1 MKNYN
6 EMAESVF
13 EKIEKY
19 NAAKRKKH
27 KILLSTLLPAFS
39 LLVVGAVLLGI
50 NHTDVF
56 EKKEIIDNDDVIYDI
71 ATVDDDDAV
80 DGDFSSFAVDG
91 DYSSITEKG
100 NTLKDGNLSS
110 NALTSATSEETKGGR
125 EETTET
131 YEAIEKDEVW
141 IYYVENGEIL
151 KRQSTLEL
159 TPEAVFTVWRKAHL
173 ITNEVELIKVEVKDN
188 SKTERYEENGMGIVK
203 HTVGD
208 YFIFNLT
215 ISKNIENYYGK
226 YDKELLLESLK
237 QTMLGYSNME
247 YDEYHLIL
255 E

>member
-6 EMAESVF
+6 EMANSVLT
-13 EKIEKY
+13 KIEQY
-19 NAAKRKKH
+19 NTAKRKKR
-27 KILLSTLLPAFS
+27 KILLGTVLPTLS

-50 NHTDVF
+50 NHTDFF
-56 EKKEIIDNDDVIYDI
+56 EKKEIINKDDIVYLEDI
-71 ATVDDDDAV
+71 ATIDDDDAT
-80 DGDFSSFAVDG
+80 DGN
-91 DYSSITEKG
+91 YSSIATD
-100 NTLKDGNLSS
+100 NDTDLKDKISVSS
-110 NALTSATSEETKGGR
+110 NALTSATSEETKDGR

-141 IYYVENGEIL
+141 IYYVENGAIS

-159 TPEAVFTVWRKAHL
+159 TPEAVFTVWKKAHL
-173 ITNEVELIKVEVKDN
+173 ITNEVELINVEVKDN

-215 ISKNIENYYGK
+215 ISKNIENYYSK
-226 YDKELLLESLK
+226 YNKELLLESLK